1 MTLPLTLLPKILFVL
16 ALASCSLTIGVDN
29 KTLANNEAPKKSS
42 VEQKDVLP
50 TPLRLAFMS
59 GHVSAG
65 IALYHAGELKMAA
78 SHLMHPVSET
88 PADERIGL
96 NDIGFNLEIFESV
109 SAALETHES
118 EAILLPLLEEAEKH
132 LDVMREKAG
141 GDPIKIIRF
150 LLETSVEE
158 YSVGVRDGKL
168 TDVGEYQ
175 DAFGFVLIAA
185 EHARRLPK
193 KSRER
198 LVAEILSLQD
208 YWLKGP
214 LPVET
219 PTPAEN
225 VALTVNLILSQL

>member
-1 MTLPLTLLPKILFVL
+1 MTLPLTLLPKILFL
-16 ALASCSLTIGVDN
+16 LILASCSSTIGVDN
-29 KTLANNEAPKKSS
+29 KTLANNEAPKDSS

-88 PADERIGL
+88 HADERSGL
-96 NDIGFNLEIFESV
+96 DEIGFNQEIFESV
-109 SAALETHES
+109 SAALETQES
-118 EAILLPLLEEAEKH
+118 AAILLPLLEEAEKH
-132 LDVMREKAG
+132 LDRMRDKAD

-150 LLETSVEE
+150 LLETAVKE
-158 YSVGVRDGKL
+158 YSVGVRDGEL

-175 DAFGFVLIAA
+175 DAFGFVLVAA

-193 KSRER
+193 TSKER
-198 LVAEILSLQD
+198 LLAEILSLQD
-208 YWLKGP
+208 YWLRGP
-214 LPVET
+214 LPVEK
-219 PTPAEN
+219 PTPAQDI
-225 VALTVNLILSQL
+225 ALTVNLILSQL